1 MTRRSVR
8 PRWPAC
14 AWRNASPW
22 RRKIAA
28 TSSAG
33 MTSRGSGRRGPL
45 HSQSVERAGGVA
57 DRGGCDLG
65 ISCRGRQ
72 IVMAEEHLDRA
83 DIGARFEQM
92 GGEAVPQG
100 MDGDRLAELRR
111 CPSGAASP
119 LQHTG
124 VERPALV
131 MTGKQPMGGPGL
143 PPITP
148 QHAEQLRRQH
158 YITIPAALAPFA
170 PE

>member
-8 PRWPAC
+8 PGWPAC

-22 RRKIAA
+22 RRKISA

-83 DIGARFEQM
+83 DIVCRLLLEKK
-92 GGEAVPQG
+92 EDVPQG
-100 MDGDRLAELRR
+100 MDGDRFSA
-111 CPSGAASP
+111 
-119 LQHTG
+119 
-124 VERPALV
+124 
-131 MTGKQPMGGPGL
+131 
-143 PPITP
+143 
-148 QHAEQLRRQH
+148 
-158 YITIPAALAPFA
+158 
-170 PE
+170 